1 VTGSHAIRGVTSRRT
16 LLAASAVAVLAGCGE
31 DEEAEVPPA
40 ADVLLRS
47 LAAERALAAAASGP
61 GVVRRV
67 GERARERAER
77 LASALSAAG
86 GRPHDAP
93 AEGGGDASAG
103 EIVSRGRAALAA
115 HVAALPSLEGPELR
129 GLAADLVTG
138 AAADVAILG
147 DELDVPVADTFPGS
161 GT

>member
-1 VTGSHAIRGVTSRRT
+1 VSRRT

-31 DEEAEVPPA
+31 DDEAAPA
-40 ADVLLRS
+40 AEVLLRS
-47 LAAERALAAAASGP
+47 LAAERALAAATASGP
-61 GVVRRV
+61 GVVSRV
-67 GERARERAER
+67 GERARERSEK

-93 AEGGGDASAG
+93 AGEGGDASPD
-103 EIVSRGRAALAA
+103 EIVSRASAALDA

-129 GLAADLVTG
+129 ALAADLITG
-138 AAADVAILG
+138 AAADAAILG
-147 DELDVPVADTFPGS
+147 DELDVPVADAFPGS